1 MTRFSIEPVR
11 LEDLS
16 HVLSMVRELAEFEH
30 LLEVVECT
38 EEQLASALF
47 GDNKSIEAMLGWVDN
62 DGQREAVA
70 YAIYFHNFS
79 TFMGKRGLYLEDLYV
94 RPAHR
99 KEGFARA
106 MLTRLAALAVERG
119 CARFEWS
126 VLDWNTGAQDFYRS
140 MGADILPDWR
150 ITRLTGEALK
160 KLAGLAPQS

>member
-1 MTRFSIEPVR
+1 MTSFSIEPVR
-11 LEDLS
+11 REDLPQ
-16 HVLSMVRELAEFEH
+16 VIGMIRELAEFEH

-38 EEQLASALF
+38 EEQLAEALF
-47 GDNKSIEAMLGWVDN
+47 GEKRSIEAMLGWVDN

-79 TFMGKRGLYLEDLYV
+79 TFLGRRGLFLEDLYV

-119 CARFEWS
+119 CGRFEWT
-126 VLDWNTGAQDFYRS
+126 VLDWNTGAQDFYRG
-140 MGADILPDWR
+140 MGAAVLPDWR
-150 ITRLTGEALK
+150 VTRLTGDALK
-160 KLAGLAPQS
+160 KLAGLPPQS

>member
-11 LEDLS
+11 REDLS
-16 HVLSMVRELAEFEH
+16 HVLFMIRELAEFEH

-38 EEQLASALF
+38 EEQLATALF
-47 GDNKSIEAMLGWVDN
+47 GDNKSIEAMLGWVDD

-106 MLTRLAALAVERG
+106 MLTRLAGLAIERG
-119 CARFEWS
+119 CARFEWT
-126 VLDWNTGAQDFYRS
+126 VLDWNTGAQDFYRG
-140 MGADILPDWR
+140 MGADVLPDWR
-150 ITRLTGEALK
+150 ITRLTGEALRK
-160 KLAGLAPQS
+160 VAGAAPQS

>member
-11 LEDLS
+11 REDLS
-16 HVLSMVRELAEFEH
+16 HVLFMIRELAEFEH

-38 EEQLASALF
+38 EEQLATAL
-47 GDNKSIEAMLGWVDN
+47 SIEAMLGWVDD

-106 MLTRLAALAVERG
+106 MLTRLAGLAIERG
-119 CARFEWS
+119 CARFEWT
-126 VLDWNTGAQDFYRS
+126 VLDWNTGAQDFYRG
-140 MGADILPDWR
+140 MGADVLPDWR
-150 ITRLTGEALK
+150 ITRLTGEALRK
-160 KLAGLAPQS
+160 VAGAAPQS